1 MKRGRG
7 ECCTPPKMVSMGLAI
22 YLTVV
27 QVHGLNPS
35 IGRVLTRA
43 ESPTQHSRTTRL
55 DFSPTRHLHHMPSSP
70 CRRNPAAH
78 SLLFPKRGTQT
89 VRHMV
94 LTTPESIIEQA
105 STQKLL
111 DDLIDESVRTV
122 ARKPIML
129 QFDPS
134 SSFVSRILKSVQN
147 NSNGGLYTSDESPLT
162 SC

>member
-1 MKRGRG
+1 MKRNRA
-7 ECCTPPKMVSMGLAI
+7 ECGTPRPRPSMISLGLAM

-35 IGRVLTRA
+35 IGTVRKRT
-43 ESPTQHSRTTRL
+43 ESPTQYSRTTRL
-55 DFSPTRHLHHMPSSP
+55 DFSPTSHPHRTSASPWRH
-70 CRRNPAAH
+70 NPAVD
-78 SLLFPKRGTQT
+78 SSLFPKQRTQT

-111 DDLIDESVRTV
+111 DDLIDESVRTA

-134 SSFVSRILKSVQN
+134 SSFVSRRIEFVQN
-147 NSNGGLYTSDESPLT
+147 VSHVQMCS
-162 SC
+162 

>member
-1 MKRGRG
+1 MKRSRG
-7 ECCTPPKMVSMGLAI
+7 ECCTPPNMVSLGLAI

-27 QVHGLNPS
+27 QVHGLNPA
-35 IGRVLTRA
+35 IGRVLTRT

-55 DFSPTRHLHHMPSSP
+55 DFSPTSHSHHTSSSP
-70 CRRNPAAH
+70 CRRNPAVH
-78 SLLFPKRGTQT
+78 SSLFPKRGTQT

-134 SSFVSRILKSVQN
+134 SSFVSRILKSVHN
-147 NSNGGLYTSDESPLT
+147 NSKPWHFTSDQSQLT
-162 SC
+162 VC